1 MENSNKDFTQ
11 LIAFLS
17 RIQIH
22 IKDSFFA
29 HRFLKKIEHLTAAYI
44 DFKIS
49 GSGEGHSVAQYNASK
64 DMKFSLDTLIDLV
77 EYLNKLNLAN
87 TTSLLQAQKY
97 LLEAN
102 IELTRQIKELA
113 TALES
118 IKETGTE
125 KEIISAPVK
134 KSQPKEKPKNFSLNE
149 SKSKILE
156 FIKNNPDVR
165 TKDIIK
171 EFNSLSDR
179 TVKRNLTELIK
190 EGIISKRTEN
200 KAVFYRPQ

>member
-11 LIAFLS
+11 LITFLS
-17 RIQIH
+17 RIQIR

-44 DFKIS
+44 DFKIN
-49 GSGEGHSVAQYNASK
+49 GSGEGRNVAQYNASK
-64 DMKFSLDTLIDLV
+64 DMKFSLDALIDLI
-77 EYLNKLNLAN
+77 EYLMRLNLAD

-97 LLEAN
+97 LLQADV
-102 IELTRQIKELA
+102 ELTREIKELVA
-113 TALES
+113 VLES
-118 IKETGTE
+118 V
-125 KEIISAPVK
+125 KEIVIDKEPAQSQAK
-134 KSQPKEKPKNFSLNE
+134 KYQPKEKQKNFSLNE

-156 FIKNNPDVR
+156 FIKNNPDIR

-200 KAVFYRPQ
+200 KAVFYRSQ